1 MATKPRGILFDYGG
15 TLVEE
20 VEFNT
25 RAGLAWLLSRAVTQ
39 PNEAQFAHLARHS
52 DRVSSEVAERRDTF
66 QIETPWTSLTRLI
79 HDACGTRF
87 HEPVADLELQFWDA
101 SVKTRPMPGVREA
114 LQEFYGA
121 QIRMG
126 VVSNTSFSQ
135 ATIRHELSKHGLSD
149 FLPVHVTSA
158 EYAVRKPNP
167 LIFEAAAGLLG
178 LPCEDIWFV
187 GDRIDTDIDGATAA
201 GMNPIWF
208 SPQNDSGFAGI
219 HLAVSSWAE
228 LATMVREA
236 DLDERREQ

>member
-1 MATKPRGILFDYGG
+1 MATRPRGILFDYGG

-25 RAGLAWLLSRAVTQ
+25 RAGLAWLLSRAVTK
-39 PNEAQFAHLARHS
+39 PNEEQLAHIWRHA
-52 DRVSSEVAERRDTF
+52 DRVTSEIAERRDTF

-87 HEPVADLELQFWDA
+87 NESLADLELQFWNA
-101 SVKTRPMPGVREA
+101 SVKTRPMPGVRQA
-114 LQEFYGA
+114 LQEFHDA
-121 QIRMG
+121 RIRMG

-135 ATIRHELSKHGLSD
+135 ATIRHELSKHGLAD
-149 FLPVHVTSA
+149 LLPVYVVSA

-178 LPCEDIWFV
+178 LPCEEIWFV
-187 GDRIDTDIDGATAA
+187 GDRIDMDVDGATAA

-208 SPQNDSGFAGI
+208 SPHNDSGLAGM

-236 DLDERREQ
+236 DLGQRA

>member
-20 VEFNT
+20 VEFDT
-25 RAGLAWLLSRAVTQ
+25 RAGLAWLLSRAV
-39 PNEAQFAHLARHS
+39 PKPDEAQLADIAKHAE
-52 DRVSSEVAERRDTF
+52 RVSEEVAERRDTF
-66 QIETPWTSLTRLI
+66 QIETPWSSLTRLI
-79 HDACGTRF
+79 HDASGTRF
-87 HEPVADLELQFWDA
+87 NDPMADLELQFWNA

-114 LQEFYGA
+114 LQEFHDA
-121 QIRMG
+121 RIRMG

-135 ATIRHELSKHGLSD
+135 ATIRHELSKHGLAD
-149 FLPVHVTSA
+149 LLPVHVVSA

-178 LPCEDIWFV
+178 LPCHEIWFV
-187 GDRIDTDIDGATAA
+187 GDRLDTDIAGASAA

-208 SPQNDSGFAGI
+208 SPHNESGLAGM

-228 LATMVREA
+228 LARMVREA
-236 DLDERREQ
+236 AMD